1 MMRPTGDPLE
11 FATELI
17 IRLIPGRIGKVIA
30 IGVFLIGMSLI
41 VLEWFGWISRLFR

>member
-11 FATELI
+11 FVTDLI

-30 IGVFLIGMSLI
+30 IGVWLIGVSLI
-41 VLEWFGWISRLFR
+41 VYEWFQWIRH